1 MPPQRLPF
9 NLKLPLALL
18 SITIIVYWLSVL
30 EAVLV
35 PFIIS
40 IILSILLFPVCD
52 WLEKRKVNRVLA
64 ITITL
69 VLFVVL
75 IAAIVYL
82 ASTQVRGFSKMIPQ
96 LISKVELAY
105 KNLLSWTSKKFDLSM
120 ETQVD
125 QLNNYTDQIINQGG
139 AVVGTALSTTSN
151 MIGNMSIMPVYM
163 FFLLLYRDFFKE
175 FFFKVFKSTNKDRV
189 NEILVK
195 IYDVIH
201 SYLSGVIIVTIIVG
215 TLNTISLLLL
225 GIEGAIFFGF
235 LAAILLIIPYI
246 GILIGSLLPIV
257 VALVTKDSPMYA
269 VGVAAS
275 FFAVQMLEGNFITPN
290 IVGSKISI
298 NPLAAILGLLMGAS
312 LWGIAG
318 MALCLPIIA
327 IIKVVFDSVPD
338 LQPYGFLMGEPA
350 SSATRME
357 EKRNRA
363 NKIEKEIVETISE
376 TTDGV
381 KALFKKKGNNQKKN
395 K

>member
-75 IAAIVYL
+75 IATIVYL

-105 KNLLSWTSKKFDLSM
+105 KNLLSWTSKKFALSM

-338 LQPYGFLMGEPA
+338 LHPYGFLMGEPA
-350 SSATRME
+350 SSATKME

-381 KALFKKKGNNQKKN
+381 KALFKKKGNNQKKS

>member
-1 MPPQRLPF
+1 MLPERLPF
-9 NLKLPLALL
+9 NVKLPLALI
-18 SITIIVYWLSVL
+18 SITIIIYWLSVL

-40 IILSILLFPVCD
+40 IILTILLFPLCD
-52 WLEKRKVNRVLA
+52 WLEKRRINRIIS

-69 VLFVVL
+69 ILFIVL
-75 IAAIVYL
+75 IGVIVYL

-105 KNLLSWTSKKFDLSM
+105 NNLLKWTSEKFDLSI
-120 ETQVD
+120 ETQTD
-125 QLNNYTDQIINQGG
+125 QLNSYANQLINQGG
-139 AVVGTALSTTSN
+139 TVVGNALTTTTN
-151 MIGNMSIMPVYM
+151 MLGNMSIMPVYM

-175 FFFKVFKSTNKDRV
+175 FFHKLFKSTHRERV
-189 NEILVK
+189 DEILSK

-201 SYLSGVIIVTIIVG
+201 SYLSGVIIVTMIVG
-215 TLNTISLLLL
+215 TLNTISLFLL

-257 VALVTKDSPMYA
+257 IALVTKDSPMYA

-298 NPLAAILGLLMGAS
+298 NPLAAILGLLMGAT

-327 IIKVVFDSVPD
+327 IIKVIFDSVPD
-338 LQPYGFLMGEPA
+338 LQPYGFLIGEPA
-350 SSATRME
+350 TDTALME
-357 EKRNRA
+357 KKRTRA
-363 NKIEKEIVETISE
+363 NKIEKEITNTITE

-381 KALFKKKGNNQKKN
+381 KAFFKKKGNTKK
-395 K
+395 KE